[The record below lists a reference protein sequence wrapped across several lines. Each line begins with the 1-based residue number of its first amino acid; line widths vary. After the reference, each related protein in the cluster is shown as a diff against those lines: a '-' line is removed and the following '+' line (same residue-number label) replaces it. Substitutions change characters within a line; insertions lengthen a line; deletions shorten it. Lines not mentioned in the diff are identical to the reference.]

1 MKKLIL
7 LSALL
12 IFACSSDS
20 EGNDDYDN
28 SSNQTFL
35 ERYADIVWETTET
48 GEVILSFNINGLI
61 RNGTDN
67 GCAEYIWNVYNSNTG
82 KKWKLF
88 ANNYDSTWLS
98 LEVDGEIEFTA
109 TYTVSSDGNTIS
121 EFISDEGT
129 NTAQRTNLTHPCN

>member
-1 MKKLIL
+1 MKKLLL

-12 IFACSSDS
+12 IFACSSDDS
-20 EGNDDYDN
+20 NDN
-28 SSNQTFL
+28 NTETFL

-48 GEVILSFNINGLI
+48 GEVIFSFNTNGLI

-82 KKWKLF
+82 EKWNLLE
-88 ANNYDSTWLS
+88 NNYDSAVLN

>member
-1 MKKLIL
+1 MKKLFL

-12 IFACSSDS
+12 IFACSSDDS
-20 EGNDDYDN
+20 NDN
-28 SSNQTFL
+28 NTETFL

-48 GEVILSFNINGLI
+48 GEVIFSFNTNGLI

-82 KKWKLF
+82 EKWNLLE
-88 ANNYDSTWLS
+88 NNYDSAVLN